1 MKIFSDRIRI
11 LQDKKGSLFL
21 LTLLLVVV
29 ILILGAALAV
39 VSVVE
44 SRTAERERLTIQAFH
59 VAEAGLER
67 GIYELR
73 QDFLADLSSPSWADG
88 DINGIDVTGSYVS
101 GSPPAG
107 YYPLL
112 SGSLNGGTFSVEI
125 QNESGSSQDIWI
137 KSTGILGGSSQVIR
151 VYARINNISP
161 WGNAIFAGTGSA
173 TTHRMINGNV
183 DVRGSVH
190 ILGTGLTSSDAAVE
204 LGGTAELIGN
214 NYKGMDASLL
224 AKVPALP
231 TTVVGGE
238 TVETLSAELRVKN
251 GQIILDGASSCGN
264 ANQTGNAYKEMIDAS
279 FVTDGFGGSGAES
292 NVHSDNGWSNP
303 YDLGDTV
310 SFPSLTDPYMGYATY
325 QAWLK
330 ANALVIDAPAD
341 LATLASLDSSTSFSA
356 IDISS
361 GKGSITFDGSGNL
374 TVDGIVYIDGGDF
387 IIRDKNNT
395 VSYTGTGSLFATG
408 NVEINT
414 NLVTAGNNS
423 FPNNVI
429 GFMTPGDIVIGTEA
443 QLEVMGLFY
452 AENQITT
459 SKQTELVGSL
469 VSNYFDIGS
478 QVPEIYQVPETINY
492 LPPGLIGQSASWSM
506 RIMAWQKL

>member
-1 MKIFSDRIRI
+1 MDIFSRSMKMLNNER
-11 LQDKKGSLFL
+11 GSLFL
-21 LTLLLVVV
+21 LTLILVVV
-29 ILILGAALAV
+29 ILVLGAALAV

-44 SRTAERERLTIQAFH
+44 SRTAERERLTILAFDT
-59 VAEAGLER
+59 AEAGLER

-88 DINGIDVTGSYVS
+88 DINGIDVTGSYIS

-112 SGSLNGGTFSVEI
+112 NGTLNGGSFSVEI
-125 QNESGSSQDIWI
+125 QNDGGSSQAIWI
-137 KSTGILGGSSQVIR
+137 KSTGIVGGTTQTIR

-161 WGNAIFAGTGSA
+161 WGNAIFAGTGST

-183 DVRGSVH
+183 DIRGSVH

-214 NYKGMDASLL
+214 NYRGMDATLL

-231 TTVVGGE
+231 TTVVNGE
-238 TVETLSAELRVKN
+238 TVETLSAELRVKH
-251 GQIILDGASSCGN
+251 GQIILDGDASCGTPDN
-264 ANQTGNAYKEMIDAS
+264 SGDAYKELIDAS
-279 FVTDGFGGSGAES
+279 YVTDGYGGNSAES
-292 NVHSDNGWSNP
+292 NVFSDNGWSNP

-310 SFPSLTDPYMGYATY
+310 VFPSLNDAYMGYSTY
-325 QAWLK
+325 QEWLK
-330 ANALVIDAPAD
+330 ANALVIDDPAD
-341 LATLASLDSSTSFSA
+341 LAVLASLDTSTSFSA

-361 GKGSITFDGSGNL
+361 GKGSITLDGSGNL
-374 TVDGIVYIDGGDF
+374 TIDGIVYIDGGDF
-387 IIRDKNNT
+387 IVSDKNNT
-395 VSYTGTGSLFATG
+395 LSYTGTGSIFTTG

-423 FPNNVI
+423 FPNNI
-429 GFMTPGDIVIGTEA
+429 LGFMTPGNITIGTEA

-459 SKQTELVGSL
+459 SKQTELVGTL
-469 VSNYFDIGS
+469 VSNYFDVGS
-478 QVPEIYQVPETINY
+478 QVPEIYQVPEAVNN